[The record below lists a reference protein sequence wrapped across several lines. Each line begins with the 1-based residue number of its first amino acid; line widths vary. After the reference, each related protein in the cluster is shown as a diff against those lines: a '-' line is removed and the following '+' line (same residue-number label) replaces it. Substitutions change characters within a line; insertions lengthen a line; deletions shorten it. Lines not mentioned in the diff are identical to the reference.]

1 MYRTLKNNLNSLWTT
16 SLVEVRRRWNVVFE
30 ERSMEDIRNDYLK
43 GLWISKEE
51 LIRLKEW
58 ETQEFIKEYEL
69 LRSQYVDLLSGF
81 NMNALS
87 NYHLLERKNQGKM

>member
-1 MYRTLKNNLNSLWTT
+1 LNSLWTT

>member
-1 MYRTLKNNLNSLWTT
+1 MYQTLKNNLNSLWTNF
-16 SLVEVRRRWNVVFE
+16 SVEFRRRWNIVFE
-30 ERSMEDIRNDYLK
+30 ERPIDVIRQDYLT
-43 GLWISKEE
+43 GAWISKEE

-69 LRSQYVDLLSGF
+69 LRSQYIDLLSGF

>member
-1 MYRTLKNNLNSLWTT
+1 MYQTLKNNLSIRWTT
-16 SLVEVRRRWNVVFE
+16 FSVEFKRRWNIIFE
-30 ERSMEDIRNDYLK
+30 ERSIEDIRNDYLR

-51 LIRLKEW
+51 LMRLKEW
-58 ETQEFIKEYEL
+58 ETQEFIKEYQL
-69 LRSQYVDLLSGF
+69 LRGQYLDLLSGF